1 MKNRH
6 SNDPKN
12 LIMQL
17 LTLVIVS
24 IVMVGCDEKT
34 EQQVDTS
41 QEMMERQNE
50 IDRNRQTA
58 PAPSPAP
65 STPAIDP
72 FYDKEHGKQMGY

>member
-17 LTLVIVS
+17 LALALVL

-41 QEMMERQNE
+41 QEMIERQKE
-50 IDRNRQTA
+50 IDRNRKTA
-58 PAPSPAP
+58 PEPSPTP

-72 FYDKEHGKQMGY
+72 FYDKEHGKQMGH

>member
-6 SNDPKN
+6 SNNPIN
-12 LIMQL
+12 SVIPLLALIL
-17 LTLVIVS
+17 VS

-41 QEMMERQNE
+41 QEMIERQNE

-58 PAPSPAP
+58 PEPSPTP

-72 FYDKEHGKQMGY
+72 FYDKEHGKQMGH